1 MKLTG
6 TATLVLLTCLSLPYS
21 AWAEEK
27 QPEPYG
33 EDEFNGIICNNSGN
47 FSNDTRQRIIA
58 TLKQG
63 IRLPAD
69 CRTNNAFSQLV
80 LRSDNADVII
90 AALESGADPDYR
102 AKDQYSARMTAV
114 ITKKYEVA
122 APLIE
127 NQTFDVAEM
136 TPGDNPLLVE
146 ALYNDDLRIIHAL
159 LKQNI
164 NSDAIDK
171 PGSDGNSALVKIAK
185 REIHYRPEINDL
197 IEIFKNKG
205 ADFNQLSA
213 DGLTLIQDAYTYNK
227 GLDLNSGLVTALIDA
242 GASINTT
249 NSKGESTLN
258 YILHFD
264 ISSNSWGFKF
274 LIDFNP
280 NPEVRDNLGNTAL
293 LAVYEY
299 MQGAGQKERN
309 GIAEYLIN
317 NGADVN
323 AVNNRGVNVLTAA
336 VMAGAYAGRNQ
347 EVIEQMVKAGAK
359 AQSKTPEGVG
369 LLFYAGMG
377 NFSEKVTD
385 ALIEAGADINERDQE
400 TGYTPLMTACLSGAK
415 GTVISLLKAGA
426 DATVKDSENR
436 TPLMALA
443 LRYPDE
449 VLAEKLIKAGADT
462 EAKDIRGK
470 TALDYLRESV
480 FLKDRQWESKITRF
494 EALLTKKGR

>member
-171 PGSDGNSALVKIAK
+171 PGADGNSALVKIAK

-213 DGLTLIQDAYTYNK
+213 DGLTLIQEAYTYNK

-317 NGADVN
+317 NGADYVISRSHGATFRSMDRKAGRARN
-323 AVNNRGVNVLTAA
+323 ERPDIRNYI
-336 VMAGAYAGRNQ
+336 AGAAHGQAYRGQKGIDVVIAFAVLSAAPELASGR
-347 EVIEQMVKAGAK
+347 KHR
-359 AQSKTPEGVG
+359 P
-369 LLFYAGMG
+369 
-377 NFSEKVTD
+377 
-385 ALIEAGADINERDQE
+385 
-400 TGYTPLMTACLSGAK
+400 
-415 GTVISLLKAGA
+415 ISFCRK
-426 DATVKDSENR
+426 
-436 TPLMALA
+436 
-443 LRYPDE
+443 
-449 VLAEKLIKAGADT
+449 
-462 EAKDIRGK
+462 IR
-470 TALDYLRESV
+470 A
-480 FLKDRQWESKITRF
+480 
-494 EALLTKKGR
+494 AAH